1 MSHYSDCYYEANK
14 EQFEQERKAKECR
27 ERMIEELHWNKII
40 KIMFTDFIENK
51 SDYDVVK
58 ISEKYL

>member
-14 EQFEQERKAKECR
+14 EQFEQERKAEEYR
-27 ERMIEELHWNKII
+27 ERMIKELHWNKII

-51 SDYDVVK
+51 SDYDVIK
-58 ISEKYL
+58 IAEKYL